1 MTMIQAGADTTGHR
15 KGIPANANLLQS
27 RGEIEWVDKMLQR
40 AEPARLK
47 QTAGVLK
54 SFAVGIV
61 AFSLGT
67 LADWLS
73 RDVLHGAW
81 RILDDIVLSIF
92 AGLIVL
98 WYERL
103 RTRELRQRIITAR
116 QINHHVR
123 NELQTVVY
131 AAEVQKDERLG
142 TIVRNTMERI
152 DWTLKEVLT
161 ETGRSHPVSPGTNPK

>member
-1 MTMIQAGADTTGHR
+1 
-15 KGIPANANLLQS
+15 
-27 RGEIEWVDKMLQR
+27 MLQR

-47 QTAGVLK
+47 RNIGVLK

-61 AFSLGT
+61 AFGLGI

-73 RDVLHGAW
+73 RDVLHGMW
-81 RILDDIVLSIF
+81 MMLGNGVLSIF

-103 RTRELRQRIITAR
+103 RTHELRQRLIMAR
-116 QINHHVR
+116 EINHQVR
-123 NELQTVVY
+123 NELQTLMY
-131 AAEVQKDERLG
+131 AALVQKDEHLG
-142 TIVRNTMERI
+142 TIIRSAVERI

-161 ETGRSHPVSPGTNPK
+161 ETGTVSYPLRRVA